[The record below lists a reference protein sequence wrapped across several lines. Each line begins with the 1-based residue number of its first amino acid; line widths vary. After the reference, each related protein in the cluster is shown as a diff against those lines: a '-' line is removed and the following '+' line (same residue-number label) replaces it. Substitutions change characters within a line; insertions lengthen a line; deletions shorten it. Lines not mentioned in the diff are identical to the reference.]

1 MPFFLKTVMVDW
13 EGHTRVNA
21 PVLQWQ
27 CSCHA
32 FQDIYV
38 HRSALDEGITELQS
52 GDKVLFLRPECRGRV
67 FSQRTPH
74 ASLDP

>member
-21 PVLQWQ
+21 PVL
-27 CSCHA
+27 
-32 FQDIYV
+32 QDIYV

-74 ASLDP
+74 ASIDP